1 MSRLSELGGAGRS
14 AGSADAG
21 AGRSGLGRSGFGRIS
36 ARLKGMRGG
45 EDTYTGQENSGAL
58 ENSGTQENIA
68 GQADGWGLGHLLERF
83 VPSHYADL
91 LPNAR
96 LGGPMLWVIAI
107 MVALMVLAAG
117 MGLTVANL
125 GAAAQSDLD
134 GGVTVQILEPDPAL
148 RDRQAERAVTALEQM
163 PQVRELR
170 RVPQAEL
177 AALIE
182 PWLGDIAL
190 GQPASSS
197 GDLDQ
202 DAVPIPALIDV
213 RLEGE
218 ADEAQLEAMRSALN
232 TAAPDAKVDAQ
243 AAWLS
248 PVFSA
253 IGTLRWLAVLL
264 IAMLGVTSA
273 AAVWLASRNALNAN
287 RETIEIVHLL
297 GGTDRQIANIFQKS
311 ILIDAAGGGLI
322 GLVSGA
328 LMLAFLGA
336 QFAVLESGM
345 VAGGDLGIGDWLLIA
360 LIPVAAIVMALV
372 TARQTVLWAVRK
384 ML

>member
-14 AGSADAG
+14 AGSADAR
-21 AGRSGLGRSGFGRIS
+21 AGRSGFGRIS

-58 ENSGTQENIA
+58 ENSGPQENIA
-68 GQADGWGLGHLLERF
+68 GQANGWGLGRLMERF

-190 GQPASSS
+190 GQPASSR

>member
-1 MSRLSELGGAGRS
+1 
-14 AGSADAG
+14 
-21 AGRSGLGRSGFGRIS
+21 
-36 ARLKGMRGG
+36 MRGG

-58 ENSGTQENIA
+58 ENSGPQENIA
-68 GQADGWGLGHLLERF
+68 GQANGWGLGRLMERF

-190 GQPASSS
+190 GQPASSR

>member
-58 ENSGTQENIA
+58 ENSGPQENIA
-68 GQADGWGLGHLLERF
+68 GQADGWGLGRLMERF